1 MVARSNVNERWR
13 MQRLKRKDEFPPFL
27 SEVLMKKRWWQA
39 GDLDPT
45 HEVRYLCPSCADHG
59 HWVIRED
66 GTKALTRSVIRG
78 TTQPVT
84 KEVWYGL
91 MEEMDPVEVR
101 RRLRGKTPMR
111 KMMNEVEGTGDL
123 EGYAQEI
130 IQQEMECLINENKD
144 VAALVLD
151 GVLRL
156 CEFAN
161 NEAED
166 FEAQQKQILRS

>member
-91 MEEMDPVEVR
+91 MEEMDPVERYSDWHCRCSPR
-101 RRLRGKTPMR
+101 RRRS
-111 KMMNEVEGTGDL
+111 
-123 EGYAQEI
+123 
-130 IQQEMECLINENKD
+130 
-144 VAALVLD
+144 
-151 GVLRL
+151 
-156 CEFAN
+156 
-161 NEAED
+161 AED
-166 FEAQQKQILRS
+166 HLRDVSDSPDGRVRGQTGPYG